1 MNKLLKLNLKK
12 WLTIKDAAKSLSISA
27 GQKVT
32 EADVLRFAL
41 DGHLTLSVYFVN
53 GAVARRG
60 EIVPFEE
67 THWTLI
73 PQPTNTQGMVIL
85 EDDPE
90 LPSAVMPPRLQEL
103 VRKKQKMVE
112 LGLMPIMTSV
122 PAGKGQYINL
132 GDEIFHIGGGVW
144 DLPFIGYE
152 RLDVEDAYQQNTN
165 GPAVALQGTN
175 GTFVRDDSYVYQL
188 QESCEDK
195 PDMEGTRTVFKLL
208 TQLLHGDEKLSN
220 EAKEQ
225 LQQYGE
231 DRAKHCEVGRCY
243 EPAEGLPEDSIL
255 VVRTSSLREFVET
268 HLTDEAQPEK
278 ALHASERKS
287 VGQIIAVLAAMAKL
301 DLSSEYKTTSIMRA
315 AAAEKGLELPNS
327 NETIVKFLRFAHA
340 RDGKA

>member
-27 GQKVT
+27 GQKIT
-32 EADVLRFAL
+32 QADVLRFAL

-73 PQPTNTQGMVIL
+73 PQPTNTQGIVTL
-85 EDDPE
+85 EDDRE
-90 LPSAVMPPRLQEL
+90 LPPAVMPPKLQEL
-103 VRKKQKMVE
+103 VRNNQKMVE

-122 PAGKGQYINL
+122 PAGKDQYINL
-132 GDEIFHIGGGVW
+132 GDEIFHIRGGVW
-144 DLPFIGYE
+144 DLPFIGFE

-175 GTFVRDDSYVYQL
+175 GTFVCDDSYVYQL

-195 PDMEGTRTVFKLL
+195 PDMEVTRTVFK
-208 TQLLHGDEKLSN
+208 LLHGDEKLSN

-231 DRAKHCEVGRCY
+231 DRAKHREVGRCY

-268 HLTDEAQPEK
+268 NLTDEAQPEK
-278 ALHASERKS
+278 PLHASERKS

-315 AAAEKGLELPNS
+315 AAAEQGLELPNS